1 MEARLQGP
9 RFLRGLAISKSLA
22 IGKSFEDMVVI
33 FLIRYM
39 TTLRA
44 STWGMF
50 HSHDPGLG
58 CRCRDE
64 EWVVRFLDD
73 SNGRYEG

>member
-1 MEARLQGP
+1 MERGISDLFLQALMEARLQRP
-9 RFLRGLAISKSLA
+9 RFLWGLAISKSLA

-44 STWGMF
+44 STWGCFATMIL
-50 HSHDPGLG
+50 DWAVGVEMRNGL
-58 CRCRDE
+58 
-64 EWVVRFLDD
+64 
-73 SNGRYEG
+73 